1 MKTSYTLATIFTIF
15 IYCNNFVHA
24 YENKS
29 LDNFDTT
36 ANIESFCK
44 IQANNINFGV
54 LNLPL
59 TSQNTTS
66 NMKIL
71 CSNNLPYTID
81 ILFSKSSSGGTST
94 DEYFI
99 KEPTRVGYA
108 NNYQITKNGKSF
120 GGFECHDNGNFKLGI
135 NLLPFFNTND
145 IQYKTSTWYN
155 DIYGICNK
163 NELVRNVLLDK
174 LNALSTERFM
184 LGLNKKDNISYQI
197 QLPYDSTKEW
207 GKGVNSFSSIGNGTE
222 QHLSFDIQIK
232 PEKSS
237 SLYVAEDFYQDSVI
251 AEISY

>member
-1 MKTSYTLATIFTIF
+1 MKTSYNLATIFTIF

-29 LDNFDTT
+29 IDNLDIT
-36 ANIESFCK
+36 AKIESFCQ

-66 NMKIL
+66 YMKIL

-94 DEYFI
+94 DEYKITKPVFNGVS
-99 KEPTRVGYA
+99 T
-108 NNYQITKNGKSF
+108 NYQITKNGEIFS
-120 GGFECHDNGNFKLGI
+120 GFDCNINDKFRLGT
-135 NLLPFFNTND
+135 NLLPIFNTEETN
-145 IQYKTSTWYN
+145 YKVLNWYD
-155 DIYGICNK
+155 DIYGICN
-163 NELVRNVLLDK
+163 NENINSSVFLEK
-174 LNALSTERFM
+174 IQPLSTERFM
-184 LGLNKKDNISYQI
+184 LGLNKKDNISYKI